1 MMFRDSVSSL
11 ASHQL
16 PHLHHHHHGIPAHG
30 GKYRDRHSRC
40 RHMVTV
46 NLHIYL
52 KLHFRDH
59 KKELCSIM

>member
-16 PHLHHHHHGIPAHG
+16 SHLHHHHGIPGHG
-30 GKYRDRHSRC
+30 SKYRDRHSRC
-40 RHMVTV
+40 SHMVSA

-52 KLHFRDH
+52 VLLYRDH